1 MYDVEFKLSILVQV
15 VMKKIILLLFLI
27 FSATSSKAMV
37 TFDYLF
43 QHPNS
48 HTFATCAPPNQCG
61 GSYLQEFQLL
71 KQELQIIS
79 GENNI
84 SWDLYEYLDQLDIE
98 RTNIVN
104 DIVEKYET
112 KIEIATVK
120 EEEFVNN
127 CEFSTKYLKV
137 ESQKCVDY
145 DNYAGLKE
153 SEIVSISD
161 ELSFALDEYK
171 LTREQVDNIKN
182 IGLSLT
188 DVLDELNIDL
198 NKMNE
203 SLLIEIENS
212 ANYIDEQNRIAE
224 EKRKAEEE
232 KIKAEERK
240 KADEQRRAEEK
251 IKAEERKKAE
261 EEEQKLKNRERAQ
274 NNPGFR
280 DLKPG
285 LHYDDV
291 MKICSLE
298 KLWDD
303 KNVDSYWHECFGIKN
318 IKFKAS
324 YLDNYLDMLTL
335 DMGPITDDGYYL
347 DVFLADDLNIY
358 TKMKKSLGDKYELEF
373 EYSERDRQLFNEQEK
388 SSLFHVYANGQVLLE
403 IKWITKD
410 YSKNLRLYIHYLDTK
425 SAEVFIKTNK
435 PVEAVADDF

>member
-1 MYDVEFKLSILVQV
+1 MYDVELKLSILVQI
-15 VMKKIILLLFLI
+15 VMKKKIILLLFMI

-112 KIEIATVK
+112 IIEVATVK

-127 CEFSTKYLKV
+127 CEFSTKYLEV
-137 ESQKCVDY
+137 ESQKCLDY

-161 ELSFALDEYK
+161 ELSFALNEYK
-171 LTREQVDNIKN
+171 LTREQVDKIKN

-240 KADEQRRAEEK
+240 KA
-251 IKAEERKKAE
+251 E

-303 KNVDSYWHECFGIKN
+303 KSVESYWHECFGIKN

-347 DVFLADDLNIY
+347 DVFLEDDLNIY

-425 SAEVFIKTNK
+425 SAEAFIKTNK

>member
-1 MYDVEFKLSILVQV
+1 
-15 VMKKIILLLFLI
+15 
-27 FSATSSKAMV
+27 
-37 TFDYLF
+37 
-43 QHPNS
+43 
-48 HTFATCAPPNQCG
+48 
-61 GSYLQEFQLL
+61 
-71 KQELQIIS
+71 
-79 GENNI
+79 
-84 SWDLYEYLDQLDIE
+84 
-98 RTNIVN
+98 
-104 DIVEKYET
+104 
-112 KIEIATVK
+112 
-120 EEEFVNN
+120 
-127 CEFSTKYLKV
+127 
-137 ESQKCVDY
+137 
-145 DNYAGLKE
+145 
-153 SEIVSISD
+153 
-161 ELSFALDEYK
+161 
-171 LTREQVDNIKN
+171 
-182 IGLSLT
+182 
-188 DVLDELNIDL
+188 
-198 NKMNE
+198 MNE
-203 SLLIEIENS
+203 SLSIEIENS

-224 EKRKAEEE
+224 EKRKAEVE

-240 KADEQRRAEEK
+240 IADEQRRAEEK

-261 EEEQKLKNRERAQ
+261 KEEQKLKNRERAK

-285 LHYDDV
+285 LHYNDV

>member
-1 MYDVEFKLSILVQV
+1 MYDVGLKLTILVQI
-15 VMKKIILLLFLI
+15 VMKKILLLLFLI

-112 KIEIATVK
+112 KIEIVTVK

-127 CEFSTKYLKV
+127 CEFSTKYLEV
-137 ESQKCVDY
+137 ESQKCLDY

-161 ELSFALDEYK
+161 ELSFALNEYK
-171 LTREQVDNIKN
+171 LTREQVDKIKN
-182 IGLSLT
+182 IGLILT

-224 EKRKAEEE
+224 EKRKAEQE

-240 KADEQRRAEEK
+240 IADEKRKAEEK

-324 YLDNYLDMLTL
+324 YFDNYLDMLTL

-425 SAEVFIKTNK
+425 SAEAFIKTNK